1 MELVR
6 GAAMKNQSTKIF
18 RKGYDFRGFTLLPCI
33 VLTSI
38 LFMVSMAT
46 LRLGHDF
53 RMLTAG
59 YVDRLIASEAAE
71 AALHDAQ
78 QHLNMMDDPLSL
90 KSNDVVYE
98 FGSVTGDSF
107 PSGGR
112 MQSKSPPEYQLEMVS
127 AFQHAGIVRITATGI
142 GLFATTR
149 FVAQA
154 DYAIQLCP
162 EDLTDPCERQLRQ
175 LAWREWLN
183 D

>member
-1 MELVR
+1 MTK
-6 GAAMKNQSTKIF
+6 KNQSTK
-18 RKGYDFRGFTLLPCI
+18 GSYPSDGSRGFILLPCI

-38 LFMVSMAT
+38 LLVVSMAT

-53 RMLTAG
+53 RTLTAG

-71 AALHDAQ
+71 AALHDAH

-90 KSNDVVYE
+90 MSNDVVYE
-98 FGSVTGDSF
+98 FGSVTGDNF

-112 MQSKSPPEYQLEMVS
+112 MQSKSPPEYQFEMVS
-127 AFQHAGIVRITATGI
+127 AFRHAGIVRITATGR

-162 EDLTDPCERQLRQ
+162 EDLTDPCERRLRQ
-175 LAWREWLN
+175 LAWREWL
-183 D
+183 DD

>member
-1 MELVR
+1 M
-6 GAAMKNQSTKIF
+6 GSYPSY
-18 RKGYDFRGFTLLPCI
+18 GCRGFTLLPCV

-38 LFMVSMAT
+38 LLVVSMAT

-71 AALHDAQ
+71 AALHDAH
-78 QHLNMMDDPLSL
+78 QHLNMMDDPLAL
-90 KSNDVVYE
+90 MSNDIVYE
-98 FGSVTGDSF
+98 FGSVTGDTF
-107 PSGGR
+107 PSVGR

-127 AFQHAGIVRITATGI
+127 AYQHAGIVRITATGS
-142 GLFATTR
+142 GMLATTR

-162 EDLTDPCERQLRQ
+162 EDLTDPCERRLRQ
-175 LAWREWLN
+175 LAWRERL
-183 D
+183 DD

>member
-1 MELVR
+1 MTK
-6 GAAMKNQSTKIF
+6 KNQSTK
-18 RKGYDFRGFTLLPCI
+18 GSYPSYGCRGFILLPCI
-33 VLTSI
+33 LLTSI
-38 LFMVSMAT
+38 LLVVSMAT

-53 RMLTAG
+53 RTLTAG
-59 YVDRLIASEAAE
+59 YIDRSIASEAAE
-71 AALHDAQ
+71 AALHDAY
-78 QHLNMMDDPLSL
+78 QHLKIMDDPLSL
-90 KSNDVVYE
+90 LSNDVVYE

-127 AFQHAGIVRITATGI
+127 AYQHAGIVRITATGI
-142 GLFATTR
+142 GLFAATR

-162 EDLTDPCERQLRQ
+162 EDAADPCQRQLLQ
-175 LAWREWLN
+175 IAWRERLN

>member
-1 MELVR
+1 
-6 GAAMKNQSTKIF
+6 
-18 RKGYDFRGFTLLPCI
+18 
-33 VLTSI
+33 
-38 LFMVSMAT
+38 
-46 LRLGHDF
+46 
-53 RMLTAG
+53 
-59 YVDRLIASEAAE
+59 
-71 AALHDAQ
+71 
-78 QHLNMMDDPLSL
+78 
-90 KSNDVVYE
+90 
-98 FGSVTGDSF
+98 
-107 PSGGR
+107 

>member
-1 MELVR
+1 M
-6 GAAMKNQSTKIF
+6 GSYPSY
-18 RKGYDFRGFTLLPCI
+18 GCRGFTLLPCV

-38 LFMVSMAT
+38 LLVVSMAT

-71 AALHDAQ
+71 AALHDAH
-78 QHLNMMDDPLSL
+78 QHLNMMDDPLAL
-90 KSNDVVYE
+90 MSNDIVYE
-98 FGSVTGDSF
+98 FGSVTGDTF
-107 PSGGR
+107 PSVGR
-112 MQSKSPPEYQLEMVS
+112 MQSKSPPEYQFEMIS
-127 AFQHAGIVRITATGI
+127 AFRHAGIVRITATGR

-162 EDLTDPCERQLRQ
+162 EDLTDPCERRLRQ
-175 LAWREWLN
+175 LAWRERL
-183 D
+183 DD

>member
-1 MELVR
+1 
-6 GAAMKNQSTKIF
+6 MKNLSTKF
-18 RKGYDFRGFTLLPCI
+18 SCGYHGHRGFTLLPCV

-38 LFMVSMAT
+38 LLVISLAT

-71 AALHDAQ
+71 AALHDAH
-78 QHLNMMDDPLSL
+78 QHLNMMDDPLAL
-90 KSNDVVYE
+90 MSNDVVYE
-98 FGSVTGDSF
+98 FGSMTGDSF

-154 DYAIQLCP
+154 DYAIQLCS
-162 EDLTDPCERQLRQ
+162 EDSTEPCERQLRQ
-175 LAWREWLN
+175 LAWRERLN

>member
-1 MELVR
+1 M
-6 GAAMKNQSTKIF
+6 GSYPSY
-18 RKGYDFRGFTLLPCI
+18 GCRGFTLLPCV

-38 LFMVSMAT
+38 LLVVSMAT

-71 AALHDAQ
+71 AALHDAH
-78 QHLNMMDDPLSL
+78 QHLNMMDDPLTL
-90 KSNDVVYE
+90 MSNDIVYE
-98 FGSVTGDSF
+98 FGSVTGDTF
-107 PSGGR
+107 PSVGR
-112 MQSKSPPEYQLEMVS
+112 MQSKSPPEYQFEMIS
-127 AFQHAGIVRITATGI
+127 AFRHAGIVRITATGR

-162 EDLTDPCERQLRQ
+162 EDLTDPCERRLRQ
-175 LAWREWLN
+175 LAWRERL
-183 D
+183 DD

>member
-1 MELVR
+1 
-6 GAAMKNQSTKIF
+6 MKNLSTKVSC
-18 RKGYDFRGFTLLPCI
+18 GYHGPRGFTLLPCV

-38 LFMVSMAT
+38 LLVISLAT

-71 AALHDAQ
+71 AALHDAH
-78 QHLNMMDDPLSL
+78 QHLNMMDDPLAL
-90 KSNDVVYE
+90 MSNDVVYE
-98 FGSVTGDSF
+98 FGSMTGDSF

-112 MQSKSPPEYQLEMVS
+112 MQSKSPPEYQFEMVS
-127 AFQHAGIVRITATGI
+127 AFRHAGIVRITATGI

-175 LAWREWLN
+175 LAWREWL
-183 D
+183 DD

>member
-1 MELVR
+1 
-6 GAAMKNQSTKIF
+6 MKNLSTKVSC
-18 RKGYDFRGFTLLPCI
+18 GYHDPRGFTLLPCV

-38 LFMVSMAT
+38 LLVISLAT

-71 AALHDAQ
+71 AALHDAH
-78 QHLNMMDDPLSL
+78 QHLNMMDDPLAL
-90 KSNDVVYE
+90 MSNDVVYE
-98 FGSVTGDSF
+98 FGSMTGDSF

-112 MQSKSPPEYQLEMVS
+112 MQSKSPPEYQFEMVS
-127 AFQHAGIVRITATGI
+127 AFRHAGIVRITATGI

-175 LAWREWLN
+175 LAWREWL
-183 D
+183 DD

>member
-1 MELVR
+1 
-6 GAAMKNQSTKIF
+6 MKNLSTKF
-18 RKGYDFRGFTLLPCI
+18 SCGYHGHRGFTLLPCV

-38 LFMVSMAT
+38 LLVISLAT

-71 AALHDAQ
+71 AALHDAH
-78 QHLNMMDDPLSL
+78 QHLNMMDDPLAL
-90 KSNDVVYE
+90 MSNDVVYE
-98 FGSVTGDSF
+98 FGSMTGDSF

-149 FVAQA
+149 FVAQV

-162 EDLTDPCERQLRQ
+162 EESTDPCERQLRQ
-175 LAWREWLN
+175 LAWRQRL
-183 D
+183 DD